1 MKKPTPTSIF
11 ITFSVIVLVVGAF
24 FFLRF
29 DRAVSYLLSEKEE
42 GDILFQS
49 LPHGPLVDAIEGTT
63 RSEWSH
69 CGILV
74 RKEGHWVVAESI
86 GEVRY
91 TPLFRWIL
99 RGRENNLAAY
109 RLKNKIE
116 IDHDDLIDEIDVYL
130 GRPYDYRYAPE
141 EDEIY
146 CSELVY
152 LVYKNRFDIEV
163 GSWQKLGDLNY
174 TDFEPFIKKMEGGN
188 LPLERLMVTPVNLTF
203 NENLRKVYP
212 NKR

>member
-11 ITFSVIVLVVGAF
+11 ITFSVIVLIVVVF

-29 DRAVSYLLSEKEE
+29 DQAVSYLLSEKEE

-74 RKEGHWVVAESI
+74 RKEGRWVVGESI
-86 GEVRY
+86 GAVRY
-91 TPLFRWIL
+91 TPLVQWIL
-99 RGRENNLAAY
+99 RGRGNKLAAY
-109 RLKNKIE
+109 RLKSEIE
-116 IDHDDLIDEIDVYL
+116 VNHDDLIDGINEFL
-130 GRPYDYRYAPE
+130 GRSYDFRYAPE

-174 TDFEPFIKKMEGGN
+174 KEFEPLIRKMEGGN
-188 LPLERLMVTPVNLTF
+188 LPLERLMVTPVNLTY
-203 NENLRKVYP
+203 NENLKKVYP
-212 NKR
+212 INR